1 MRFSFTG
8 KNVSLS
14 DSLKDRTEQK
24 IGKLERKL
32 PKNAEVNV
40 IFSTVRQENRIE
52 VTIPLKKRIL
62 RAEVTDNDMYACLD
76 SVVDVLDKQLVK
88 YMTRLRDKRRRDASY
103 SDELEYLPP
112 SEETEDEGTF
122 KIVKTKRFAL
132 KPMDAEE
139 AVMGMELSGHNF
151 YVFKNSATDEVNVVY
166 KRNDGAYGLIE
177 PEY

>member
-14 DSLKDRTEQK
+14 DTLKDRTMQK
-24 IGKLERKL
+24 IGKLEKKL
-32 PKNAEVNV
+32 PKNAEANV
-40 IFSTVRQENRIE
+40 IYSTIRQENKIE
-52 VTIPLKKRIL
+52 VTIPLKKHIL
-62 RAEVTDNDMYACLD
+62 RAEVTGNDMYTCLD

-88 YMTRLRDKRRRDASY
+88 YMTRLRDKHRRDSSY
-103 SDELEYLPP
+103 SDEFDVLPP
-112 SEETEDEGTF
+112 GETEEEETF

-139 AVMGMELSGHNF
+139 AVMEMELSGHSF

>member
-14 DSLKDRTEQK
+14 DSLKDRTVQK
-24 IGKLERKL
+24 IGKLEKKL
-32 PKNAEVNV
+32 SKDAEVNV
-40 IFSTVRQENRIE
+40 IFSVVKQESRIE
-52 VTIPLKKRIL
+52 VTIPLKKHIL
-62 RAEVTDNDMYACLD
+62 RAEVTGNDMYSCLD

-88 YMTRLRDKRRRDASY
+88 YMTRLRDRRRRDLSY
-103 SDELEYLPP
+103 GDELEFIPP
-112 SEETEDEGTF
+112 GDTDDDNAF
-122 KIVKTKRFAL
+122 KIVRTKRFAL

-139 AVMGMELSGHNF
+139 AVMEMELSGHNF
-151 YVFKNSATDEVNVVY
+151 YVFKSSATDEVNVVY